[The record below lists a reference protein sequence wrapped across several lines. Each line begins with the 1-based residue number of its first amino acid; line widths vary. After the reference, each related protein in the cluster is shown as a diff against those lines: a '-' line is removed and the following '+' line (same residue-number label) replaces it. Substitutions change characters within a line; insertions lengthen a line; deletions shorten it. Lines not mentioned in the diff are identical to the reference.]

1 MLVGASVFTLLLNL
15 IMLYIFDMY
24 NTGRAFR
31 SADAVLRIAVVA

>member
-31 SADAVLRIAVVA
+31 SADAVRRIAVVA